1 MFLGKSILFN
11 FAKNLK
17 MKKLFFLIT
26 TVLMLASCS
35 EESSTSEVI
44 SGDNYNRT
52 ELLTN
57 WADNLIIPR
66 YENYQ
71 SKVNALTTT
80 VATFTNTPNEV
91 NLAAV
96 RTSWIEVYKAYQYV
110 GSFTIGKAEEINLN
124 STVNIYPTNSTGIES
139 NISSGTYN
147 FALLSQYDKQ
157 GLPAIDYMIN
167 GLATSNAA
175 IIDFYVTNANATKY
189 KQYLTDLTNQLKVNI
204 DVVVTDWNS
213 SYRNTFISSTGNSAS
228 SSTNKIVNNFVKYF
242 EKDIRSGKVGIPSGV
257 FSDGALFPEKVEA
270 YHKNDISKTLLNEAV
285 KATQDFFNGK
295 HFNSD
300 TQGESLKSYLDFL
313 GTVRNGQNLSTI
325 INSQFSTINAQNAT
339 LNDSFSTQV
348 NSNNTALLSSFDT
361 MQQNVV
367 YFKLDMMQALN
378 ITVDYVDADGD

>member
-1 MFLGKSILFN
+1 
-11 FAKNLK
+11 
-17 MKKLFFLIT
+17 MKKLFYLIT
-26 TVLMLASCS
+26 TVILLASCS
-35 EESSTSEVI
+35 EDSSTSEVI
-44 SGDNYNRT
+44 SGDNYSRT

-71 SKVNALTTT
+71 SKVNVLSTT
-80 VATFTNTPNEV
+80 VSTFISTPNEI
-91 NLAAV
+91 NLEAV
-96 RTSWIEVYKAYQYV
+96 RASWIEVYKAYQYV
-110 GSFTIGKAEEINLN
+110 GFFNIGKAEEINLN
-124 STVNIYPTNSTGIES
+124 STVNIYPTNTTGIES

-157 GLPAIDYMIN
+157 GLPAIDYMLN
-167 GLATSNAA
+167 GLATNDNE

-189 KQYLTDLTNQLKVNI
+189 KQYLTDLTNQLKVNV

-213 SYRNTFISSTGNSAS
+213 SYRNTFINSTGNSAS

-270 YHKNDISKTLLNEAV
+270 YYKNDISKMLLNEAV

-295 HFNSD
+295 HFNST

-313 GTVRNGQNLSTI
+313 GAVRNGQNLSTI
-325 INSQFSTINAQNAT
+325 INSQFNTINSQNAT